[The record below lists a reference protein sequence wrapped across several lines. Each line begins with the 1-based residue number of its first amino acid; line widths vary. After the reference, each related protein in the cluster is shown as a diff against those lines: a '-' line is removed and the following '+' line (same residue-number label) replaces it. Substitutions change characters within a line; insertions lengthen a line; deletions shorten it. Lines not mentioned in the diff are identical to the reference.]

1 MTGLVPLKLY
11 NNYRLPR
18 NVAKITQDY
27 VGVDVMKYEEKVYK
41 NKEKELPHFIHFE
54 TVDEQINKIIEISNS
69 NPEMS
74 VGVLLPSNQQVIEVC
89 EKLKLQEFD
98 YEFKFKTEAQDKR
111 AQGELHFTNNL
122 PKVMTY
128 HSAKGLQF
136 DIVIIPM
143 FEGANNEETR
153 KALYV
158 AMTRT
163 MHQLY
168 LMYNTPNL
176 ASPLDKVPPR
186 LYKKN

>member
-1 MTGLVPLKLY
+1 MYMSQEVGCPFSEV
-11 NNYRLPR
+11 
-18 NVAKITQDY
+18 ITSQ
-27 VGVDVMKYEEKVYK
+27 
-41 NKEKELPHFIHFE
+41 LAA
-54 TVDEQINKIIEISNS
+54 S
-69 NPEMS
+69 
-74 VGVLLPSNQQVIEVC
+74 
-89 EKLKLQEFD
+89 
-98 YEFKFKTEAQDKR
+98 
-111 AQGELHFTNNL
+111 
-122 PKVMTY
+122 Y

-143 FEGANNEETR
+143 FDGANNEETR

>member
-1 MTGLVPLKLY
+1 M
-11 NNYRLPR
+11 
-18 NVAKITQDY
+18 
-27 VGVDVMKYEEKVYK
+27 DVK
-41 NKEKELPHFIHFE
+41 
-54 TVDEQINKIIEISNS
+54 D
-69 NPEMS
+69 
-74 VGVLLPSNQQVIEVC
+74 
-89 EKLKLQEFD
+89 FD

-143 FEGANNEETR
+143 FEGANTEEAR

-168 LMYNTPNL
+168 LMYNTLNL

>member
-1 MTGLVPLKLY
+1 
-11 NNYRLPR
+11 
-18 NVAKITQDY
+18 
-27 VGVDVMKYEEKVYK
+27 
-41 NKEKELPHFIHFE
+41 
-54 TVDEQINKIIEISNS
+54 
-69 NPEMS
+69 
-74 VGVLLPSNQQVIEVC
+74 
-89 EKLKLQEFD
+89 
-98 YEFKFKTEAQDKR
+98 
-111 AQGELHFTNNL
+111 
-122 PKVMTY
+122 MTY

-143 FEGANNEETR
+143 FDGANNEETR

>member
-1 MTGLVPLKLY
+1 MEY
-11 NNYRLPR
+11 
-18 NVAKITQDY
+18 A
-27 VGVDVMKYEEKVYK
+27 EKVYK
-41 NKEKELPHFIHFE
+41 NKEKELPHFIQFNTIE
-54 TVDEQINKIIEISNS
+54 EQISKIIEIAKN
-69 NPEMS
+69 NPDYS
-74 VGVLLPSNQQVIEVC
+74 IGVLLPSNQQVVEVC
-89 EKLKLQEFD
+89 EKLKNQDFD

-122 PKVMTY
+122 PKVLTY

-143 FEGANNEETR
+143 FKGAKSNEAR

-168 LMYNTPNL
+168 LMYNTPQL
-176 ASPLDKVPPR
+176 AAPLDKVPSR
-186 LYKKN
+186 LYKKS